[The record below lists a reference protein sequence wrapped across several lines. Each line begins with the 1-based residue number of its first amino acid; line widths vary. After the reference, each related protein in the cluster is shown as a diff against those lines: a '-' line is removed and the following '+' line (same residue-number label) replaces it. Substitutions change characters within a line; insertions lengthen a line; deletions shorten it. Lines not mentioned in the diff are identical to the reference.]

1 MIRIEYL
8 SDTDAARWDTY
19 VGARASAIT
28 DLFAW
33 RFVVRDAYGIDSHFL
48 VAIDGERIVGGLSL
62 FELRHPLFGHY
73 LSTAVFGTDGGLHF
87 ETGAA
92 RDALVAEAKTLG
104 ARRGVAHILIRTREL
119 ELDGFE
125 ADTRYRTAV
134 VDLDGNAE
142 AAWARLNGKTRN
154 QVRRGMKE
162 GFTVSRGH
170 DQLDAFY
177 DVFHEHMR
185 DLGSPAHGMPFYR
198 AVLTHVGDRADFI
211 VVRDRS
217 ALVAGALLFRV
228 NDTAMNY
235 HTVALHR
242 YNPRC
247 PNYLLY
253 WRMIELSYEYGLRHF
268 DMARSE
274 AGSTQLRFKENWGPR
289 EIELRYNYFLVN
301 GKALPRLDPHNPKFQ
316 LAIRAW
322 QRTPLAVT
330 RVLGPR
336 LIAGLA

>member
-1 MIRIEYL
+1 MRIEYL
-8 SDTDAARWDTY
+8 NDTEGHRWDSY
-19 VGARASAIT
+19 VGARASAVT

-33 RFVVRDAYGIDSHFL
+33 RFVVRDAYGIRSHFV
-48 VAIDGERIVGGLSL
+48 VAVENEQIVGGLSL
-62 FELRHPLFGHY
+62 FELKHPLFGHY

-87 ETGAA
+87 ESAAA
-92 RDALVAEAKTLG
+92 RDAVIAEAKALAG
-104 ARRGVAHILIRTREL
+104 RLGVAHLLIRTRGL
-119 ELDGFE
+119 ELDGFVTD
-125 ADTRYRTAV
+125 ARYRTAV
-134 VDLDGNAE
+134 VDLDGTAE
-142 AAWARLNGKTRN
+142 EAWARLPGKTRN

-162 GFTVSRGH
+162 GFTVAKGH

-198 AVLTHVGDRADFI
+198 AIVAHLGARADFI
-211 VVRDRS
+211 VVRDGN
-217 ALVAGALLFRV
+217 APVAGALLFRV
-228 NDTAMNY
+228 NETAMNY

-253 WRMIELSYEYGLRHF
+253 WRMLEMSYAYGLRRF

-274 AGSTQLRFKENWGPR
+274 AESSQLRFKQNWGPR
-289 EIELRYNYFLVN
+289 EIELRYNYFLVK
-301 GKALPRLDPHNPKFQ
+301 GKALPRLDPNNPKFRMAIQ
-316 LAIRAW
+316 VWQRSPLAI
-322 QRTPLAVT
+322 T
-330 RVLGPR
+330 RLVGPR